1 MQSLVWYL
9 PIVYPERSRK
19 MQNNKNDPLLAELRE
34 DNPPPTK
41 PAKRCTATVPEI
53 LTAVVFLV
61 LFAVAY
67 PASLGIAYLVLKL
80 FVG

>member
-1 MQSLVWYL
+1 
-9 PIVYPERSRK
+9 
-19 MQNNKNDPLLAELRE
+19 MQNNKDDPLLAELRE
-34 DNPPPTK
+34 DSPPPTN
-41 PAKRCTATVPEI
+41 PAKRRADTEPEI

-80 FVG
+80 FMS